1 MTQEAVKRSNSNTQ
15 IGRSLPN
22 DLEAEEAL
30 LGAMLL
36 SKEAIAEA
44 LEITR
49 ASDFYKPAH
58 AEIFQAIIELYQR
71 GEPVDTVTVADELKR
86 KDLSDFT
93 GGIGALMELQSN
105 TPSIGSAA
113 YYAKIVE
120 EHAILRRLIQIAN
133 EIAEMGYSLPSDV
146 AEVLDKA
153 ESLVFGVAERRS
165 KDTAKRIYDLLS
177 EAMDELEAL
186 IERGTSLIGVPTG
199 FRGLD
204 ELLAGLQKSNL
215 IIVGARPSMGKTS
228 FALGIA
234 LNVAVQEHKPVLIFS
249 LEMSHMEITQRLLA
263 SYAKVDA
270 NRLRTGKLTNSEWQK
285 ISAAISP
292 LGEAPIYIDD
302 NPMVSVMDIRAKARR
317 LFSKEQGLGLVIVD
331 YLQLMTGREKAE
343 NRQVEV
349 AEISRGLKILARELG
364 VPVMALS
371 QLSRSLEQR
380 ADKQPVLADLRESG
394 SLEQDA
400 DVVMFIYREDF
411 YDKASTEKGTADII
425 VAKHRNGPTG
435 KVKLIFREQYTRF
448 DDPETSADIY

>member
-1 MTQEAVKRSNSNTQ
+1 MRQEAVKRSNSNTQ

-44 LEITR
+44 LEIAR